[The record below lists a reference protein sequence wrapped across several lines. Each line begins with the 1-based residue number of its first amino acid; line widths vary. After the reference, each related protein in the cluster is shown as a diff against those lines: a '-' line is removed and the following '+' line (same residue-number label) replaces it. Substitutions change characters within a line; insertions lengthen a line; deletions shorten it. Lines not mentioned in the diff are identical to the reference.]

1 MQKIDLLNHD
11 MPVRDVMQKKIITAK
26 FDTPLV
32 DAISKMKSNN
42 ISGVVVVDNI
52 GELLGVVSVLD
63 IFKAIREG
71 EGIDELLVEDI
82 MTPFTITV
90 HPEDTLTVAA
100 LTMMDNNI
108 HRLVV
113 TESPTSKKP
122 AGIVTSTDLI
132 NNLL

>member
-1 MQKIDLLNHD
+1 
-11 MPVRDVMQKKIITAK
+11 
-26 FDTPLV
+26 
-32 DAISKMKSNN
+32 
-42 ISGVVVVDNI
+42 
-52 GELLGVVSVLD
+52 
-63 IFKAIREG
+63 IREG